1 MFHCFCPNISTFK
14 DFHCTGHGI
23 TKLPPTSTG
32 VVRVTPSIMLLLV
45 TCVTGHDMS
54 SLLGRWASQS
64 SNTGTS

>member
-32 VVRVTPSIMLLLV
+32 VVRVTPKYFKDTLETLTICIHHVAIGNMCYR
-45 TCVTGHDMS
+45 T
-54 SLLGRWASQS
+54 
-64 SNTGTS
+64 